1 MQSLKEFFDSV
12 QQGMENFTSFLEK
25 SLGQLKLK
33 MNTKSHSRDGINVID
48 TLNTTL
54 DNVTFKVEQI
64 VQGIRE
70 QSEQIQRELSGPLS
84 MYTKH
89 YGKRNEGMLRDANKI
104 WTNLHLERTN
114 MLFAKENFY
123 NESCT
128 LSQLRRSMEE
138 DFKKGFEFKESP

>member
-1 MQSLKEFFDSV
+1 
-12 QQGMENFTSFLEK
+12 
-25 SLGQLKLK
+25 
-33 MNTKSHSRDGINVID
+33 VID

-64 VQGIRE
+64 VLGIRE
-70 QSEQIQRELSGPLS
+70 QSEQIKRELSEPLG

-89 YGKRNEGMLRDANKI
+89 YCQRNEGMLRDANKI

-123 NESCT
+123 TESCT
-128 LSQLRRSMEE
+128 LS
-138 DFKKGFEFKESP
+138 